1 MAEDGTAD
9 PGLPSAPTIEPAP
22 IALDPSRAAASRKS
36 TLEQSMF
43 NVNVMGT
50 STASS
55 MGYGTH
61 KEVRRNVDFDE
72 YFVSSCSPK
81 SPRARRLKFQISGW
95 AT

>member
-1 MAEDGTAD
+1 MAEDAAPD
-9 PGLPSAPTIEPAP
+9 HGLPSAPTVEPPTP

-55 MGYGTH
+55 VGYGTH
-61 KEVRRNVDFDE
+61 KDVHRNVDFDE
-72 YFVSSCSPK
+72 YFVSFRSPK
-81 SPRARRLKFQISGW
+81 MLQGGG
-95 AT
+95 